1 MAVSTFFGLQ
11 TSLRG
16 LLAHQRSLDVT
27 GHNVAN
33 ASTVGYSR
41 QEAVLGASLP
51 QSIPAGARMDGSGA
65 QLGSGVE
72 VAEYRRIR
80 DTFLDVQFRAQNTV
94 LGDANAKARSLEG
107 VELALAE
114 PGTNGLSAQLNKFWS
129 AWANV
134 ANDGSSVPARQAL
147 VEQAKTVASTFA
159 ELDGQLASI
168 AGQAADELQSLVRY
182 DPATGAYGQIG
193 AIARELAQVGAAIK
207 DAVLT
212 RQQPL
217 DLLDHRDLLLDKLSE
232 YGSVSTVDLGD
243 GGIRVM
249 FGGSGAP
256 LVDDGLVDDVSTPGD
271 ERVTWS
277 GDPAD
282 LVSPGGRLGALKA
295 LSDTPDGIIASFR
308 SELAAIAE
316 GLAESVNAIHSD
328 RPGGVDFF
336 TFDDTLGAA
345 GLSVAVTPAG
355 LSTGRTDAAGAN
367 DIALQ
372 IAGLRGKDVDGAYQA
387 FVARIGSE
395 SRQNTRVQQNAEVLA
410 GAVEDRRQSAAG
422 VSLDEEM
429 TNLIRFQ
436 RGYQASART
445 MSTLDE
451 MLDVLINRTGR
462 VGL

>member
-27 GHNVAN
+27 GNNVAN

-41 QEAVLGASLP
+41 QEAVLGTSLP
-51 QSIPAGARMDGSGA
+51 LTIPAGARLDGAGA
-65 QLGSGVE
+65 QLGAGVE

-80 DTFLDVQFRAQNTV
+80 DTFLDVQFRAQNSV

-114 PGTNGLSAQLNKFWS
+114 PGENGLSAQLNKFWS

-147 VEQAKTVASTFA
+147 VEQAKTVASSFA
-159 ELDGQLASI
+159 ELDTQLATI
-168 AGQAADELQSLVRY
+168 ADQASSELQSLIAY
-182 DPATGAYGQIG
+182 DPATGQYGQIG
-193 AIARELAQVGAAIK
+193 AIARELAQVGAAIR
-207 DAVLT
+207 DAIQT
-212 RQQPL
+212 RQEPL

-232 YGSVSTVDLGD
+232 YGTVSTVDLGD

-256 LVDDGLVDDVSTPGD
+256 LVDDGIVDDVATAGD

-277 GDPAD
+277 SDPAD
-282 LVSPGGRLGALKA
+282 LVAPGGRLGALKA
-295 LSDTPDGIIASFR
+295 LSDNPGVISSYRGEI
-308 SELAAIAE
+308 AAIAE
-316 GLAESVNAIHSD
+316 GLATAVNAIHSD
-328 RPGGVDFF
+328 RPGGIDFF
-336 TFDDTLGAA
+336 AFDAAQGAR
-345 GLSVAVTPAG
+345 GLTVAVTSATMD
-355 LSTGRTDAAGAN
+355 TGRTDAAGSN
-367 DIALQ
+367 DLALEIA
-372 IAGLRGKDVDGAYQA
+372 ALRGKGIDSAYQA

-395 SRQNTRVQQNAEVLA
+395 SRQNTRVQANAEVLA
-410 GAVEDRRQSAAG
+410 GAVEDRRQSASG